1 MKSHHLLKNGWMQL
15 ETTVSNKTCQAQ
27 DDRCPVQT
35 EADMRR
41 EAGLPRKGL
50 ATAEAEKWDP
60 MGENMATINGSH
72 EETVL
77 MKHITVYNK
86 YSETKTFIF
95 NGGIKGLES
104 QLSGEEDLFI
114 FPQNPFWSQH
124 LQLAATTVCDFSSRR
139 IRLLFLAS
147 SVSAFTWHTR
157 RDRGNAYI

>member
-1 MKSHHLLKNGWMQL
+1 MQL
-15 ETTVSNKTCQAQ
+15 ETTVSNKTSQAQ
-27 DDRCPVQT
+27 HDRCSVQT

-104 QLSGEEDLFI
+104 QLSGEEDLF
-114 FPQNPFWSQH
+114 FHRTHFGPSTRNWQQQLSVTSAPGGSNSFFWP
-124 LQLAATTVCDFSSRR
+124 LQSVHSRGTHTETEAMR
-139 IRLLFLAS
+139 TYKHDQPGI
-147 SVSAFTWHTR
+147 SV
-157 RDRGNAYI
+157 D